1 MSAFRKESIVRLRLL
16 LLALFLALLLPAGAP
31 PGAVVTA
38 PGKNGFQEFEDLHGG
53 KLLVAAPGMRDPRF
67 RKTVIVM
74 LRHNASGAF
83 GLIVNRVVGSMRLS
97 KLFAQLKLA
106 PPAGAGEVPLHYG
119 GPVGSELGF
128 VLHSREGRPAPTHKV
143 NKRVGVSPVKKV
155 LEAMAGGGGPRRT
168 VFIFGYSG
176 WGPGQLDAEME
187 RGDWFTAPVDEEILF
202 GKRQEGKWKKA
213 MESRFRTL

>member
-1 MSAFRKESIVRLRLL
+1 MIAFRKGSLARLRLL
-16 LLALFLALLLPAGAP
+16 LLALLLALLLPAGSP

-67 RKTVIVM
+67 RRTVIVM
-74 LRHNASGAF
+74 LRHNATGAF
-83 GLIVNRVVGSMRLS
+83 GLIVNRVTGSMRLS
-97 KLFAQLKLA
+97 ELFTRMKLE
-106 PPAGAGEVPLHYG
+106 PPAEAGEVPLHYG
-119 GPVGSELGF
+119 GPVGPELGF
-128 VLHSREGRPAPTHKV
+128 VLHSREGPPAPTHNV
-143 NKRVGVSPVKKV
+143 NTRVGVSPVKKV
-155 LEAMAGGGGPRRT
+155 LEALEGGGGPRRT
-168 VFIFGYSG
+168 VFIVGYSG
-176 WGPGQLDAEME
+176 WGPGQLDAEMA